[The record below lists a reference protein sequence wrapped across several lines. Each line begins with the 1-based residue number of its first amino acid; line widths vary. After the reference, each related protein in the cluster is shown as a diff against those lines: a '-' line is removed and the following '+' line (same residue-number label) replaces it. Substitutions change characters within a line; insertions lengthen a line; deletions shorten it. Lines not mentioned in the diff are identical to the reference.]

1 MKYKKLTSFAV
12 NDKNPF
18 IKEIL
23 EIEISTRKRMLA
35 GKSDSL
41 IVNKEGEVI
50 GQQVFAILEKVDKKS
65 FTKVYK
71 SGWLG
76 MFDLSKAAI
85 KVFSYI
91 TIASKP
97 NKDRVFFDMKECKEH
112 TSYKTHQPIN
122 TGLAE
127 LIEKGFIARTDKSYL
142 YYINPTMFFNGNRA
156 TLIARYDFDGTMG
169 VIKANENKQ
178 LE

>member
-18 IKEIL
+18 IEDIL
-23 EIEISTRKRMLA
+23 EIEISNRRKMIA
-35 GKSDSL
+35 GKSSSL
-41 IVNKEGEVI
+41 IVDREGEVI
-50 GQQVFAILEKVDKKS
+50 GEQVFAILEKVDRAS
-65 FTKVYK
+65 FTKVFK
-71 SGWLG
+71 RGWLG

-112 TSYKTHQPIN
+112 TGYKTHQPIN

-127 LIEKGFIARTDKSYL
+127 LIEKEFIARTDKSYL
-142 YYINPTMFFNGNRA
+142 YYVNPTMFFNGSRA
-156 TLIARYDFDGTMG
+156 KLVTMYQFDDSPKKIEPNKSGLI
-169 VIKANENKQ
+169 E
-178 LE
+178 